1 MAISLQEQLLKAG
14 LVKEKQLQKSKSDK
28 RKQHR
33 QQLHSKAGVID
44 ETKEAAKLA
53 LAQKSER
60 DKELAKEKNKALEV
74 KAIAAQIRQIITLN
88 RQPKNTGD
96 VAYNFVDNKKVK
108 TLYVEPATVTHL
120 SQGRLAIVKLDNQY
134 EIVPQSAALKIQ
146 ARDANFIVV
155 CNEQSKK
162 ADGTQDE
169 DPYADYKVPDDLMW

>member
-14 LVKEKQLQKSKSDK
+14 LVKAKQLQKSNSDK
-28 RKQHR
+28 RKQHL
-33 QQLHSKAGVID
+33 QQLHSKAGVVD

-53 LAQKSER
+53 LAQKAER
-60 DKELAKEKNKALEV
+60 DRALAKEKNKASEI

-88 RQPKNTGD
+88 RQAKNTGD
-96 VAYNFVDNKKVK
+96 VAYNFVDGKKIK
-108 TLYVEPATVTHL
+108 TLYVDNATVAHL

-146 ARDANFIVV
+146 SRDASFIVV

-162 ADGTQDE
+162 ADGTADD